1 MLARKLLSEEGWWL
15 SDEGYAELGVD
26 RGSSARDARARA
38 LDTNLKRLA
47 ADGSALGALR
57 DDAVALAGPLVLQ
70 LVDVVDVARPP
81 PGASEARL
89 DRDDDDDAAAA
100 FATTSGKPGGGDD
113 GGGGAPR
120 LLRLRLSDGRAQCDA
135 LEFRRVDAL
144 SATTP
149 PGTKL
154 RVASARVRW
163 LRPNGVSTR
172 SMPAER
178 PTWLRSGGW
187 RAARATASTMS
198 ASKLERPSA
207 RTRRGT
213 KASNSR

>member
-81 PGASEARL
+81 GASPTRL
-89 DRDDDDDAAAA
+89 DHHDDDDDDAAAA
-100 FATTSGKPGGGDD
+100 FATTSRPGGGDD
-113 GGGGAPR
+113 GGGGGA
-120 LLRLRLSDGRAQCDA
+120 
-135 LEFRRVDAL
+135 
-144 SATTP
+144 
-149 PGTKL
+149 PGTISL
-154 RVASARVRW
+154 D
-163 LRPNGVSTR
+163 RPGPGPTR
-172 SMPAER
+172 
-178 PTWLRSGGW
+178 TQG
-187 RAARATASTMS
+187 
-198 ASKLERPSA
+198 
-207 RTRRGT
+207 
-213 KASNSR
+213 